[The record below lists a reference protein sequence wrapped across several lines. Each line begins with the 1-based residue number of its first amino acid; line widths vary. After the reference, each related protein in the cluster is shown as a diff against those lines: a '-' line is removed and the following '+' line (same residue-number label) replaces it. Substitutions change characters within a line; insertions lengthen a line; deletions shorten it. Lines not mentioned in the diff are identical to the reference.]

1 MIVPRLAD
9 VLRYALL
16 ALLTAALVSACGF
29 RPRGS
34 VELPKDFREIYVDAP
49 IEIGDELEIFLDA
62 GGASKTTNRSEAD
75 AVISVRNERY
85 DQRVVS
91 VDATTGKAREYELL
105 YVLDFSIRAKDGSM
119 LVPSERVVVRRIYI
133 FDPTQVL
140 GDTNQVALIRRDM
153 RIDAAE
159 RIVRITESR
168 LTN

>member
-1 MIVPRLAD
+1 MSVPRID
-9 VLRYALL
+9 PVLRYALL
-16 ALLTAALVSACGF
+16 ALLAAALLSACGF

-34 VELPKDFREIYVDAP
+34 VDLPENFREIYVDAP
-49 IEIGDELEIFLDA
+49 VEVGDELEIFLNA
-62 GGASKTTNRSEAD
+62 GGASKTTARGEAD

-105 YVLDFSIRAKDGSM
+105 YVLDFSIRSKDGSM
-119 LVPSERVVVRRIYI
+119 LVPSERIVVRRIYV
-133 FDPTQVL
+133 FDPNQVL
-140 GDTNQVALIRRDM
+140 GDTNQVAAIQRDM
-153 RIDAAE
+153 RVDAAE